1 MICSLNSVFA
11 NGSAFHEG
19 WNCFSGGS
27 YEIFPL
33 SRSSRDSGEGGSGNR
48 RRVEFQ
54 NSIYERE
61 GSRVAKRLEIIL
73 RFVKGGSSQ
82 HVYPRQPLERS
93 RCAQRFS
100 RPGEMCFSRVRA
112 KSLHDNDF
120 VQRRS
125 LAARLFGK
133 SWKRQSR
140 FLNPR
145 CTL

>member
-1 MICSLNSVFA
+1 MKFFL
-11 NGSAFHEG
+11 H
-19 WNCFSGGS
+19 
-27 YEIFPL
+27 P
-33 SRSSRDSGEGGSGNR
+33 RSSRDSGEGGSGNR

-82 HVYPRQPLERS
+82 HVYPRQTPERS

-120 VQRRS
+120 AQRRS
-125 LAARLFGK
+125 SGARLFDK
-133 SWKRQSR
+133 SSKR
-140 FLNPR
+140 
-145 CTL
+145 